1 MLTCSEEV
9 MQMNLRGDVMD
20 FPFSPDDAALQRR
33 AARKPFAA
41 WIMLAL
47 IGVILGGAAI
57 AASLTTDTRD
67 FAARHGTV
75 LTTRAL

>member
-1 MLTCSEEV
+1 
-9 MQMNLRGDVMD
+9 MNLRGDVMD
-20 FPFSPDDAALQRR
+20 FPYSPEDAALHRR
-33 AARKPFAA
+33 ARKPLGI
-41 WIMLAL
+41 WVMLAV
-47 IGVILGGAAI
+47 IGVVLGGAAI